1 MLDMIVNDLRI
12 TPLRTVLTAVSMLIG
27 ILALIASVL
36 IGTLGADYLQAVQAR
51 MSGREPTWCAMVNDV
66 DTGNANADLAL
77 MDALA
82 AFPDG
87 AMSVAYQQDGLT
99 VRIESNGMAVDMH
112 AEFILTD
119 ARRLAI
125 FPMNVDGD
133 WLTDADGFA
142 PVEVVVNR
150 AASNLIGRHDGM
162 MTIGMRD
169 SPQQIAARINGIA
182 DDGANDAKLY
192 VNAASMATF
201 APQLWKPQSL
211 SIYWHGDELDDRQVA
226 GALNDMLADTIG
238 GAVTGWS
245 RVDGAQSY
253 ASVLLFLQVGTEI
266 TALLLLLVSAIGLVN
281 IGLSGIEQR
290 SRELL
295 IRRALGATRTAIAGL
310 VVGSSLLLGILVAAI
325 GIAISA
331 MLVAV
336 VPPLLTL
343 DVPLELPRY
352 PTDAALAACLAA
364 CTTSLL
370 GSLAPAIKAARLQP
384 ALVLR

>member
-1 MLDMIVNDLRI
+1 MLGMIVNDLRL
-12 TPLRTVLTAVSMLIG
+12 TPLRTALTAISMLIG

-36 IGTLGADYLQAVQAR
+36 IGTLGTDYLQAVHAR
-51 MSGREPTWCAMVNDV
+51 MNGREPTWCATINGTDP
-66 DTGNANADLAL
+66 GNANADLAL

-87 AMSVAYQQDGLT
+87 AMSVAYQQDDLT
-99 VRIESNGMAVDMH
+99 VRAESNGMSADMH

-119 ARRLAI
+119 AQRLAV
-125 FPMNVDGD
+125 FPMNVDGG

-142 PVEVVVNR
+142 PVEVVANR

-162 MTIGMRD
+162 MVIGMRG
-169 SPQQIAARINGIA
+169 SAQQVSARINGVA
-182 DDGANDAKLY
+182 NDGASDARLY
-192 VNAASMATF
+192 VNAASLATF
-201 APQLWKPQSL
+201 APQLWSPQSL
-211 SIYWHGDELDDRQVA
+211 LVYWHGDELDDRQVV

-238 GAVTGWS
+238 GVAAGWS

-295 IRRALGATRTAIAGL
+295 IRRALGATRTAIAVL

-331 MLVAV
+331 VLVAV

-343 DVPLELPRY
+343 DVPLEPSRY

-364 CTTSLL
+364 CATSLF

-384 ALVLR
+384 ALALR